1 MLLMAT
7 DSSGNVFSRELDG
20 FGKLNMSIVSDE
32 DNFRLK
38 INDKYE
44 LYEEFSTEEDAIEKM
59 ALITNAAKDYFD

>member
-20 FGKLNMSIVSDE
+20 FGRLNMSIVSDE

-44 LYEEFSTEEDAIEKM
+44 LYEKFSTEEDAIEKM
-59 ALITNAAKDYFD
+59 ALITNAAKNYFD